1 MVYHSATSGVSGK
14 RSLSAKWIISAVEG
28 RKNYLTFTR
37 FREACTILPSVLP
50 HGSSGQQNPCWR
62 TSD

>member
-28 RKNYLTFTR
+28 RKNYLTFT
-37 FREACTILPSVLP
+37 EVVLRV
-50 HGSSGQQNPCWR
+50 G
-62 TSD
+62 